1 MSLVGVEFKKI
12 ISKRYV
18 WVLTL
23 LLALFYAY
31 LIFKHCRQFLC
42 SVQQKSVAAGVSGNN
57 GCSL

>member
-31 LIFKHCRQFLC
+31 LILNIADNFSVVYSKERC
-42 SVQQKSVAAGVSGNN
+42 SRCFRK
-57 GCSL
+57 